1 MRDQTSFALGCSAGA
16 EALIDAVPGAVELP
30 DGPFTGPDAGCPASC
45 PIVQPLSTTT
55 VTAMVLSVRDAGN
68 AVVLSGRR
76 GTAQLPIASVMD
88 VAPLGALMP

>member
-1 MRDQTSFALGCSAGA
+1 M
-16 EALIDAVPGAVELP
+16 
-30 DGPFTGPDAGCPASC
+30 
-45 PIVQPLSTTT
+45 PIVQPLSTTA

-76 GTAQLPIASVMD
+76 GTPQLPIASVMD